1 MLKIKMILFSKYRI
15 QIVLVLFLF
24 QLTGCHLFESTEV
37 STKEIKEASS
47 WSSQDIGPSF
57 DSCSELQGAELRDCF
72 QEVVTTTLSDYL
84 NQNLP
89 EATLQIDE
97 EFVVGIKV
105 DQEGYISLQ
114 NADFSNALRDALPD
128 IETILTD
135 AIYQLP
141 QAKPAVKSNVG
152 TFVETEFQLPIR
164 IVAQE
169 SN

>member
-1 MLKIKMILFSKYRI
+1 MNLFLKYRI

-24 QLTGCHLFESTEV
+24 QLTGCHFFESIEV
-37 STKEIKEASS
+37 STKEIQEASS
-47 WSSQDIGPSF
+47 WSPQDIGPSF
-57 DSCSELQGAELRDCF
+57 DSCGELQGAELRDCF

-84 NQNLP
+84 NQNMP
-89 EATLQIDE
+89 QTTIQIDE

-128 IETILTD
+128 IKTILTD

-152 TFVETEFQLPIR
+152 TYVDTEFQLPIR